1 MLVAIGSV
9 KGSPGV
15 TTFAVA
21 LAASWPASRRVVVE
35 ADASGGDLAAR
46 FGLRPSPGLVSLA
59 AEIRTAA
66 LPDGEVVW
74 RHAQMIGDGLWVVP
88 APPGA
93 AESAAALGAM
103 TPGGLAAMQVSAAD
117 PEALVVVDVGRMDP
131 TRSTVGMADGA
142 DVLLVLA
149 GAHADD
155 LAHLPSRL
163 KALGRGCRQRRL
175 LLVGEGYPTNEV
187 ERELGAAIAAR
198 IPHDAR
204 AAAALRGLGSG
215 RRRTQLGRA
224 ATRCA
229 RTLIA
234 HAPTGPANP
243 RNVATPA
250 TVPSARWTPVP
261 VSWPA
266 NGQAAPA
273 SNNGSNGEAASRTEG
288 TV

>member
-1 MLVAIGSV
+1 MLVAVGSL

-21 LAASWPASRRVVVE
+21 LAANWPASRRVVVE

-59 AEIRTAA
+59 AEIRTSAR
-66 LPDGEVVW
+66 PDGELVW
-74 RHAQMIGDGLWVVP
+74 RHAQRIADGLLVVP

-103 TPGGLAAMQVSAAD
+103 RPGALAAMQVSAAD
-117 PEALVVVDVGRMDP
+117 PEALVVMDVGRMDP
-131 TRSTVGMADGA
+131 TRSMVGMADGA

-175 LLVGEGYPTNEV
+175 LLVGDGYATSEV
-187 ERELGAAIAAR
+187 ERELGAPIAGR

-204 AAAALRGLGSG
+204 AAAALRGLGPG
-215 RRRTQLGRA
+215 RRRSRLAQA

-229 RTLIA
+229 HSLIA
-234 HAPTGPANP
+234 QAPTGAEIP
-243 RNVATPA
+243 RNVDAPQAVPA
-250 TVPSARWTPVP
+250 ARWTPVP

-266 NGQAAPA
+266 NGLASPA
-273 SNNGSNGEAASRTEG
+273 SNGSNGAAASRSEG
-288 TV
+288 TA